1 MYKIYKFD
9 EIKNELVKLHEI
21 DPNFID
27 DKNGDYFCI
36 KDEDEIIGYALVKK
50 IENNYLLE
58 RMFVKEGLR
67 YKSNGTKILKFVVN
81 HGRGKR
87 INKII
92 CNNKDIENFLKK
104 YGFKECNGHLELDNI
119 QCVNQ
124 RVTEGKK
131 VVMSSIIQNIFLA
144 ILKITGGI
152 FGSSR
157 ALISDGVNSLS
168 DVGSSIAIYLGIYFS
183 NQPADEEHPYGHE
196 KIESIIGN
204 MMGLFLLI
212 TAFELVKGSVMLLIS
227 GKFEATPSY
236 ITILWAA
243 ISMVV
248 KFFMYRYKMRVGIET
263 DNSALIADAKDSKS
277 DVYSSGGVI
286 IGILLSIWIS
296 PVFDIIVSIIVG
308 ILIFKEGVSIIL
320 ETSNIILDKQD
331 DEFIEKIE
339 NYIEKNTLVK
349 NVHDVYMRK
358 SGDKIFLSL
367 HIRVPKDMTVYNAHN
382 LADGIRESLILDFE
396 NIKDVMIHVDY
407 LID

>member
-1 MYKIYKFD
+1 MYKIYKFN
-9 EIKNELVKLHEI
+9 EIKNDLVELHEI
-21 DPNFID
+21 DPKFID
-27 DKNGDYFCI
+27 EEDGNYFCI
-36 KDEDEIIGYALVKK
+36 KEGDEIIGYALVRAKD
-50 IENNYLLE
+50 NNYFLD
-58 RMFVKEGLR
+58 RVFVRDGFR

-81 HGRGKR
+81 HARGKHV
-87 INKII
+87 NKII
-92 CNNKDIENFLKK
+92 CENKEIADFLKK
-104 YGFKECNGHLELDNI
+104 YGFKEGKNCLELDNI
-119 QCVNQ
+119 QYENQ
-124 RVTEGKK
+124 RVKEGKK
-131 VVMSSIIQNIFLA
+131 VVLSSIIQNIFLA
-144 ILKITGGI
+144 VMKIAGGI
-152 FGSSR
+152 FGGSR

-168 DVGSSIAIYLGIYFS
+168 DVGSSVAIYLGIYFS
-183 NQPADEEHPYGHE
+183 NKPADEEHPYGHE

-212 TAFELVKGSVMLLIS
+212 TAFELVKGSVKILIT
-227 GKFEATPSY
+227 GEFEASPSY
-236 ITILWAA
+236 VTIIWAA

-248 KFFMYRYKMRVGIET
+248 KFFMYRYKMRVGIAT

-286 IGILLSIWIS
+286 IGILLSIYVS
-296 PVFDIIVSIIVG
+296 PIFDILVSVVVG
-308 ILIFKEGVSIIL
+308 LLIFKEGVSIIL

-331 DEFIEKIE
+331 DEFINKVE
-339 NYIEKNTLVK
+339 NYIEKNTPVK
-349 NVHDVYMRK
+349 NVHDVFMRK